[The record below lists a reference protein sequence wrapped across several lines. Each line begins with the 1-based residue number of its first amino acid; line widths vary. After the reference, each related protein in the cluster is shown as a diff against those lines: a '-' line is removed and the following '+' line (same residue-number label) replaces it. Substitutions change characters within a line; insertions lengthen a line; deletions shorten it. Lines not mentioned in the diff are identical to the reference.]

1 MYRLPFSIKACQ
13 RAWQPWGD
21 VNGSGVQNPLIIK
34 KKPEWRT
41 ASLSARVWTN
51 SVLIA
56 FGDTTTWFWRRLNW
70 NAFPKTVC
78 SVETRWNYGCGEALM
93 SRALKKIVFTGRNTG
108 KIQQLQRGFKLVV
121 QRWCVRAQ
129 PYLTTG
135 SENNDL
141 MIQAQCGKQEVSI
154 FFPVWNVHS

>member
-1 MYRLPFSIKACQ
+1 MNLWSILGQVSHPINTLYDQCWSWTCKEMYRLPFSIKACQ
-13 RAWQPWGD
+13 RVWQPWGD

-78 SVETRWNYGCGEALM
+78 SVVTRWNYGCGDTLM
-93 SRALKKIVFTGRNTG
+93 SRVLKKLCLHAGIQAKYNSCKEALNWTGCT
-108 KIQQLQRGFKLVV
+108 KLV
-121 QRWCVRAQ
+121 R
-129 PYLTTG
+129 
-135 SENNDL
+135 
-141 MIQAQCGKQEVSI
+141 
-154 FFPVWNVHS
+154 